1 MAKNPYSQGIF
12 DGTTTSNTVFAAVVP
27 EPEYASCVFDEAT
40 GDATGDIGPY
50 RTVGI
55 VDASGLDSD
64 GRYTVGIHDPDATDG
79 RETIFGVCP
88 VTIEDV
94 DPSRSPNVDCPVPVI
109 IGGLLWRD
117 ILDDDDLMDSTTRIV
132 LEKKGK
138 IRFEG
143 GES

>member
-1 MAKNPYSQGIF
+1 VAKNPYSQGIF
-12 DGTTTSNTVFAAVVP
+12 DGTAAGSNVFASVVP
-27 EPEYASCVFDEAT
+27 EPEWASCVFDEAT
-40 GDATGDIGPY
+40 ADATGDIGPY

-55 VDASGLDSD
+55 IDASGLDSD
-64 GRYTVGIHDPDATDG
+64 GRYTVGVHETDASDG
-79 RETIFGVCP
+79 REVIFGVLA
-88 VTIEDV
+88 VKVEDV

-109 IGGLLWRD
+109 IGGHIWRN
-117 ILDDDDLMDSTTRIV
+117 IISADDNLAETARIV